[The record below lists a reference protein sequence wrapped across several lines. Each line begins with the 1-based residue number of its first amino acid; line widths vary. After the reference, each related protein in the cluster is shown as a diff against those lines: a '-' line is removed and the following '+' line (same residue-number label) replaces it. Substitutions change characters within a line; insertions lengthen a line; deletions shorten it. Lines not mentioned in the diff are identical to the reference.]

1 MMKAAEVRQ
10 KYEEA
15 AHRASCSGNC
25 VQYKTIHPGH
35 LELLDR
41 VYDAYLAEHPADDD
55 EPISFE
61 WLEAGESEWETMSS
75 GDHGYYR
82 LHELSY
88 AIYQLDYAMSSN
100 EVWVMFTHRRDF
112 ERLATGIKTRG
123 QLRRLIAALKGE

>member
-61 WLEAGESEWETMSS
+61 WLEAEGWERRTTIV
-75 GDHGYYR
+75 GDRQYWRNGKVLVTDDGVR
-82 LHELSY
+82 LEFEELPN
-88 AIYQLDYAMSSN
+88 I
-100 EVWVMFTHRRDF
+100 T
-112 ERLATGIKTRG
+112 TRG